1 MATGFWIVK
10 GDKTTCGGSVLTG
23 HPKGR
28 QIGPN
33 LNRQAT
39 VGCQVSCG
47 QHPGVY
53 SVAGGYAGDIVHGQ
67 LAASTLYS
75 RSTCP
80 CKAFFIPTHTFMS
93 HGPYQEPESASVS
106 SAPEQHA
113 QAAKAKPATETPEKT
128 PPEPLP
134 LPARIYTTQRVMD
147 DYDAKDMHCGDLDV
161 LTLRNTFR
169 LNVDEVSMKVNPWTL
184 KLKDP
189 ADPFAFSSP
198 YVHPDFQPKPMPS
211 VSRKEAANLMFDEFR
226 ELAKLFSFQGP
237 YKHIITEMIDH
248 MQENSGTPYSSPL
261 LDRALKEQILNDR
274 SEKSSLL
281 SINNTIKKSIDYDY
295 GYIPL
300 VFESSFREGIRND
313 GVVLPKFNR
322 AIDNTNGLVITVHD
336 TWATHIT
343 LESLEVTGDSYRA
356 KVHYRIQDHFGL
368 DDADVQNELFRQ
380 FRIFRLWFVLQR
392 WDLYGYKPFIT
403 EMNATVEISGR
414 RGE

>member
-1 MATGFWIVK
+1 
-10 GDKTTCGGSVLTG
+10 
-23 HPKGR
+23 
-28 QIGPN
+28 
-33 LNRQAT
+33 
-39 VGCQVSCG
+39 
-47 QHPGVY
+47 
-53 SVAGGYAGDIVHGQ
+53 
-67 LAASTLYS
+67 
-75 RSTCP
+75 
-80 CKAFFIPTHTFMS
+80 
-93 HGPYQEPESASVS
+93 
-106 SAPEQHA
+106 
-113 QAAKAKPATETPEKT
+113 
-128 PPEPLP
+128 
-134 LPARIYTTQRVMD
+134 
-147 DYDAKDMHCGDLDV
+147 
-161 LTLRNTFR
+161 
-169 LNVDEVSMKVNPWTL
+169 
-184 KLKDP
+184 
-189 ADPFAFSSP
+189 
-198 YVHPDFQPKPMPS
+198 
-211 VSRKEAANLMFDEFR
+211 MFDEFR

-237 YKHIITEMIDH
+237 YKHIITEMITH
-248 MQENSGTPYSSPL
+248 MQGNSGTPYSSPL
-261 LDRALKEQILNDR
+261 LDKALREQILNDR